1 MLLKTISQYEQ
12 VIYKNINEEQKDA
25 GERDSSSNTI
35 NPSTIQHLISLY
47 NKAIEYYSVMNDQR
61 TEEFL
66 KKLKNILLDEK
77 MQKILEAS
85 DKGIN

>member
-1 MLLKTISQYEQ
+1 M
-12 VIYKNINEEQKDA
+12 
-25 GERDSSSNTI
+25 
-35 NPSTIQHLISLY
+35 QHLISLY

-61 TEEFL
+61 LEEFL
-66 KKLKNILLDEK
+66 GKLKNILLDEK

>member
-1 MLLKTISQYEQ
+1 
-12 VIYKNINEEQKDA
+12 
-25 GERDSSSNTI
+25 
-35 NPSTIQHLISLY
+35 
-47 NKAIEYYSVMNDQR
+47 MNDQR